1 MQALTYLS
9 VDNNQIGD
17 SGAQYLAEGLKVN
30 KSLKELYLH
39 NNQIGDNGAQN
50 LAEALKINK

>member
-30 KSLKELYLH
+30 KKLIQLGLYQ
-39 NNQIGDNGAQN
+39 NQIEDSGTQY
-50 LAEALKINK
+50 LADALKTNQ

>member
-30 KSLKELYLH
+30 K
-39 NNQIGDNGAQN
+39 
-50 LAEALKINK
+50 